1 MVFFEKFKALSPTWP
16 IEQSYTK
23 LSIRLPD
30 PLICLNTC
38 GSILKTFLINKKFL
52 ACLLFFM
59 ERNSSQTLKK
69 KLNYLIIFS
78 KINTPLWEYNC
89 SVLPAD
95 APHLTYKRLD
105 SLIFL
110 SCDIAKIISHIGH
123 DIAQSYSSVSEWGN
137 YVEIQFIILFQ

>member
-1 MVFFEKFKALSPTWP
+1 MPPLFHGNKFITDFKEKAELFDNFF
-16 IEQSYTK
+16 
-23 LSIRLPD
+23 
-30 PLICLNTC
+30 LNQY
-38 GSILKTFLINKKFL
+38 SSLRIN
-52 ACLLFFM
+52 
-59 ERNSSQTLKK
+59 
-69 KLNYLIIFS
+69 Y
-78 KINTPLWEYNC
+78 

-123 DIAQSYSSVSEWGN
+123 DIAQPYSSVSEWGN